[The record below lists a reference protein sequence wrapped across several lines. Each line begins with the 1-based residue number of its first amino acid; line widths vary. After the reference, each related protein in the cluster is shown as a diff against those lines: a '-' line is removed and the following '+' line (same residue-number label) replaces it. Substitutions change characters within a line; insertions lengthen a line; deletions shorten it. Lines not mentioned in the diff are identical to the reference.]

1 MDVTEYAAYDGLGL
15 AELVAKKEVSPKKL
29 ALTALTATETV
40 NDRVN
45 AVVETYD
52 DRIVDLVETSL
63 GNGPFRG
70 VPFLIKDV
78 GGQEKGRK
86 IEYGSRLCEGMISE
100 VDTNFFKLLR
110 SAGVNVIGRTNTPE
124 FSIAGTTENLLYGNT
139 STPWREGFSAG
150 GSSGGAAAAVA
161 AGIVPLAHGSDIGGS
176 IRIPAAWCGGV
187 GLKPSRGLI
196 SAGPVLDEGGFGLAM
211 NFVQSKTLRD
221 TAAML
226 DCLSIP
232 QSGDPF
238 VIKRPDQPFTSFLS
252 TPPRRLRIAYSN
264 APLMGDAPVDP
275 EVAAAV
281 TSTALKLQEL
291 GHDVEEAALP
301 FDHEEATRAMSH
313 FWFFGFHTR
322 LDGYARATGREI
334 GPETL
339 EPVVLEIYRMAQ
351 AIESEQFLASLAW
364 INAARRRIGAFFS
377 TYDVLVSPTAVVP
390 SPPNGPYGLNQ
401 HGFDPVDFLI
411 HTDKPVQYCFPF
423 NVSGGPAISL
433 PLFQHSSGLPI
444 GIQLASGPSN
454 DHLLIGLGAK
464 LEQAMPWRG
473 RTPDLHVSNL
483 ATGVLVT
490 GQEPA

>member
-1 MDVTEYAAYDGLGL
+1 MDITEYAAYDGLGL
-15 AELVAKKEVSPKKL
+15 AELVARKEVSPKEL
-29 ALTALTATETV
+29 ALTALAATETV

-52 DRIVDLVETSL
+52 DRIGDLDETGL
-63 GNGPFRG
+63 GAGQFKG

-86 IEYGSRLCEGMISE
+86 IEYGSRLCEGMVSD
-100 VDTNFFKLLR
+100 VDTHFVKLLR
-110 SAGVNVIGRTNTPE
+110 AAGVNVIGRTNTPE
-124 FSIAGTTENLLYGNT
+124 YSIAGTTENLLYGDI
-139 STPWREGFSAG
+139 STPWREGYSAG

-176 IRIPAAWCGGV
+176 IRIPAAWCGDV

-238 VIKRPDQPFTSFLS
+238 IIRRPDQPFSSFL
-252 TPPRRLRIAYSN
+252 TAPERPLRIAYSN
-264 APLMGDAPVDP
+264 TPLMNDAPVDP
-275 EVAAAV
+275 EIAAA
-281 TSTALKLQEL
+281 TKATALKLEEL
-291 GHDVEEAALP
+291 GYDVEEATLP
-301 FDHEEATRAMSH
+301 FDHEEASRSMAH
-313 FWFFGFHTR
+313 FWFFGFHNR
-322 LDGYARATGREI
+322 LDGYARATGREV
-334 GPETL
+334 GPETI
-339 EPVVLEIYRMAQ
+339 EPVVFEIYKMAQ
-351 AIESEQFLASLAW
+351 SLAPEKFLASLQW
-364 INAARRRIGAFFS
+364 INTARRRIGEFFS
-377 TYDVLVSPTAVVP
+377 TYDILVSPTAVIP

-423 NVSGGPAISL
+423 NVTGGPAISL

-444 GIQLASGPSN
+444 GIQLASGPSK
-454 DHLLIGLGAK
+454 DHLLLGLGAT
-464 LEQAMPWRG
+464 LEQAMPWRV
-473 RTPDLHVSNL
+473 RTPDLHVSNS
-483 ATGVLVT
+483 A
-490 GQEPA
+490 